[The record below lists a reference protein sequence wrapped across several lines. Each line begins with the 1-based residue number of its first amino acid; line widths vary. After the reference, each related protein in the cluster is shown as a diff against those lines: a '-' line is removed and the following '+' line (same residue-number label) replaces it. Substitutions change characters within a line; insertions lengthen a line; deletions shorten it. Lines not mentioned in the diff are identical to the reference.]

1 MWHGLPARE
10 DTVPAVLL
18 RKSEATGALSI
29 VEGMAVPPEFLI
41 SQQTTNYEQRTHN
54 EELASIK
61 ADKGCLDLRESY
73 F

>member
-10 DTVPAVLL
+10 DTAKPV
-18 RKSEATGALSI
+18 LSI